1 MVVFKI
7 QKEVGRQQA
16 NDPEIWCLEFHETM
30 KEVKK
35 AKVIFRVYKTET
47 THQGGK
53 WLKEKCSTREMLVI
67 SKIDRNQSDVTN
79 SRVFNLCLV
88 GTLQNTTIT

>member
-1 MVVFKI
+1 MVVFI
-7 QKEVGRQQA
+7 ILKEVGRQA
-16 NDPEIWCLEFHETM
+16 KDPETWCLEIHNTN

-67 SKIDRNQSDVTN
+67 SKIDRNQSDVTH
-79 SRVFNLCLV
+79 SRVFILSLV